1 MRLPFISTISLL
13 VFWFG
18 RNLLFRE
25 LSEDARGG
33 DLQRPAPEGRPLTLD
48 PLAVLQ

>member
-1 MRLPFISTISLL
+1 MLLAFISTISLL

-18 RNLLFRE
+18 GNLLLRE

-33 DLQRPAPEGRPLTLD
+33 DLQRPAPEGRPPALD